1 MQVSL
6 WELDEGSP
14 GIGLSNWYVSFA
26 WKNALWVDVWTE
38 RVSYATSHFT
48 IILRTGASAMPS
60 MRSRSINVDAGQ
72 VVYV

>member
-38 RVSYATSHFT
+38 RVSYAYQSLYHH
-48 IILRTGASAMPS
+48 LENRCVRDA
-60 MRSRSINVDAGQ
+60 VDAQ
-72 VVYV
+72 PVNQR